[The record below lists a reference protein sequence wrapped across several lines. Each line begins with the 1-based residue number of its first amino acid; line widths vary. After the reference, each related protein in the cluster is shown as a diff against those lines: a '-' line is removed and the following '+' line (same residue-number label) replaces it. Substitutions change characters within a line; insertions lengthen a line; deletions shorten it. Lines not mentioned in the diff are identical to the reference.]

1 MFDYKKEIGELEAVL
16 KAGVSPFHT
25 ILNAK
30 DQLHEAGFEELEL
43 GSGWDLQK
51 GKGYYVD
58 AFSSTL
64 IAFTVPEDLSALSL
78 RLAASHTDWPCL
90 KVKPSPEVTTKAY
103 GKLNVE
109 VYGGAILNTWLD
121 RPLSL
126 AGRVCV
132 PGETPFHPV
141 TKFIDFKRPLLTVPN
156 LAIHLNREVNNGVA
170 YNPQVDMLP
179 LITMVDEKLNDS
191 QYFLKL
197 LADEAGVKA
206 EDILDYEFYIYNCDE
221 PQLVG
226 INEEFYSAPRLDNL
240 TSVHACLSGITSAE
254 RTKNINISAL
264 YDNEEIGSSTKQ
276 GAASGLLDHIME
288 KIFLSLGLDRNS
300 YLNALFNGFLLS
312 MDVAQSYHPNK
323 TENFDIKNQVLLN
336 DGIAIKLAASQAYA
350 TDATST
356 SIIEALCRENQI
368 PYKKY
373 SNRSNIKGGSTLGSI
388 SSAMLTMRTVDIGVP
403 LLAMHSARE
412 LMGTKD
418 QAAIVELTKAYFQS

>member
-1 MFDYKKEIGELEAVL
+1 MFDYRKEIGELEAVL

-30 DQLHEAGFEELEL
+30 EQLEASGFQELRL
-43 GSGWDLQK
+43 GSAWNLEK
-51 GKGYYVD
+51 GTGYYVD
-58 AFSSTL
+58 AFHSTL
-64 IAFTVPEDLSALSL
+64 IAFTVPENLSSPSL

-121 RPLSL
+121 RPLSM

-132 PGETPFHPV
+132 SGKTPFCPV
-141 TKFIDFKRPLLTVPN
+141 TKFIDFKRPLLTIPN

-179 LITMVDEKLNDS
+179 LITMVDEKLNDH

-197 LADEAGVKA
+197 LADEAGIKQ
-206 EDILDYEFYIYNCDE
+206 EDILDYEFYIYNCDQ

-240 TSVHACLSGITSAE
+240 TSVHACISGIISAQRKE
-254 RTKNINISAL
+254 NINISAL
-264 YDNEEIGSSTKQ
+264 YDNEEIGSKTKQ
-276 GAASGLLDHIME
+276 GAASGLMDHIME
-288 KIFLSLGLDRNS
+288 KIYLALGFDRAS
-300 YLNALFNGFLLS
+300 YLDALFNGFLLS

-336 DGIAIKLAASQAYA
+336 DGIAIKLAASQSYA
-350 TDATST
+350 TDAAST
-356 SIIEALCRENQI
+356 SVIEALCRENNI

-388 SSAMLTMRTVDIGVP
+388 SSAMLTMPTVDVGIP

-418 QAAIVELTKAYFQS
+418 QAAIVELTKAFFS